1 MNRIETKI
9 IIMVTNKLAAAK
21 DREAKT
27 ELIEELSENLYQRYQ
42 DLIADGIV
50 EEDALAI
57 TMDSIGDV
65 KELLAYLK
73 EESAEDNKGENIHE
87 SEKYDTIARKIEKEI
102 EPLAR
107 EIEKK
112 VRKEIVPF
120 TREFSKLMEQEMM
133 PQMRA
138 MKEQMEKE
146 IAPYF
151 QRLEKEMETD
161 MEQEMSESK
170 VTALS
175 AINVDDIHTVKLEIS
190 NGEVEVSVNDN
201 LNLIDICSESDDLEI
216 FEPEPGVLEIKQKRV
231 KRKNLLSRMIEK
243 KIDVS
248 MELPSKIWEC
258 VELRTAGGWISVC
271 PDLVCKN
278 LIIATAGGNIEVE
291 KAAVQNAR
299 LHTVSGCISA
309 KINSPMLYASSVSGE
324 VEIFDSVCE
333 TGEFSSVSG
342 SLTLNL
348 ACREKITTK
357 TTSGDTELLLTEL
370 PKCVK
375 MSSVSGNCTLNVPD
389 EKGFSLQYKTTSGQ
403 FEAESLAFNGI
414 MKGKSGNLSYLG
426 GGDCEI
432 SMSSVSGNITIYTE
446 REN

>member
-21 DREAKT
+21 DSEAKT

-73 EESAEDNKGENIHE
+73 EESAADNKGENVHE
-87 SEKYDTIARKIEKEI
+87 SEKYETIAGRIEKEI

-120 TREFSKLMEQEMM
+120 TREFSKLMEQEM
-133 PQMRA
+133 
-138 MKEQMEKE
+138 
-146 IAPYF
+146 
-151 QRLEKEMETD
+151 
-161 MEQEMSESK
+161 SESK

-175 AINVDDIHTVKLEIS
+175 AINVDDIHTIKLEIS
-190 NGEVEVSVNDN
+190 NGEVEVSVNEN

-231 KRKNLLSRMIEK
+231 KRKNLLSRMMEK

-248 MELPSKIWEC
+248 LELPSKIWEC

-432 SMSSVSGNITIYTE
+432 SMSSVSGNIAIYTE